1 MYSCFQYLAVVV
13 VTTTTNPL
21 LVVDY
26 LASDVSDIQHQHLIS
41 SSTQ

>member
-13 VTTTTNPL
+13 TTTTNPL
-21 LVVDY
+21 LAVDY